1 MSGGEQQMLA
11 IGRALLS
18 RPKVLLLDEP
28 SMGLAPIIVDQIFET
43 LTRISREDQLTLV
56 IVEQNARA
64 ALDLAERGYL
74 LESGEITAEGNSATL
89 SDSAIR
95 AAYLGSTD
103 PP

>member
-1 MSGGEQQMLA
+1 
-11 IGRALLS
+11 
-18 RPKVLLLDEP
+18 
-28 SMGLAPIIVDQIFET
+28 
-43 LTRISREDQLTLV
+43 V

-95 AAYLGSTD
+95 AAYLGSSD